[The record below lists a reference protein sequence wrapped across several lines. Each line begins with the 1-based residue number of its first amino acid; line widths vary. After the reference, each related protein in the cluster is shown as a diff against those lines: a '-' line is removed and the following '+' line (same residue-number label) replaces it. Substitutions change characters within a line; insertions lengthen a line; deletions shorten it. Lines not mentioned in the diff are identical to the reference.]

1 MKRGVRAT
9 QIALISGALVLIFGL
24 VFAPRLS
31 SEDIVEVEANPVDS
45 QIAEAIAL
53 IEGGESPMQGIMKMR
68 EILEEDSTNVD
79 VHWHL
84 AQFSITSRQIE
95 NASFR
100 FEKVLQFDENQKY
113 PEAYFW
119 LAQTKIALDEKEEAI
134 PLLEKYLTLETDTVI
149 LNGVEELLNQLNEEI
164 VITN

>member
-1 MKRGVRAT
+1 MGVRAT
-9 QIALISGALVLIFGL
+9 QIALISGALLLILVLM
-24 VFAPRLS
+24 FAPRLS
-31 SEDIVEVEANPVDS
+31 SEDQPDAEVNPIDS
-45 QIAEAIAL
+45 QIAEAISMV
-53 IEGGESPMQGIMKMR
+53 ENGESPMQGIMMMR
-68 EILEEDSTNVD
+68 DILEKDSTNVD

-95 NASFR
+95 NAAFR

-134 PLLEKYLTLETDTVI
+134 PLLEKYLTLEEDTVI
-149 LNGVEELLNQLNEEI
+149 LNGIEKMIVELEEEL
-164 VITN
+164 VITD

>member
-1 MKRGVRAT
+1 MKSSVRVT
-9 QIALISGALVLIFGL
+9 QVLLISGALLLILGL

-31 SEDIVEVEANPVDS
+31 SEDRQDAESNPTDLKLSQAISMVEN
-45 QIAEAIAL
+45 
-53 IEGGESPMQGIMKMR
+53 GENPMQGIMMMR

-95 NASFR
+95 NAAFR
-100 FEKVLQFDENQKY
+100 FEKVLQFDESQKY

-119 LAQTKIALDEKEEAI
+119 LAQTKIALEQKKEAI
-134 PLLEKYLTLETDTVI
+134 PLLEKYLTLETDTII
-149 LNGVEELLNQLNEEI
+149 LNGVENMIDELKKEL
-164 VITN
+164 